1 MKKILWS
8 ISLRNI
14 LNIIFSYILSLSFY
28 LNIGVLEHKEGMSGT
43 NIKLKNVL
51 ISKDILLTLNIL
63 IVDMIIYP
71 DEKLWVLV

>member
-1 MKKILWS
+1 MKKILWL

-14 LNIIFSYILSLSFY
+14 LNIIFSYTLSLNFY
-28 LNIGVLEHKEGMSGT
+28 LNIGVLEHKEGMIGT